1 MANVVFYSPQDL
13 ITQAHGR
20 SIVKGIDS
28 AMFLNG
34 MSVEQP
40 SLVDFPI
47 LKRLFFRKHTKQAAR
62 FVDKAKEFAANRIAL
77 EKENHID
84 DIFGSLLGDGKGFQG
99 LAAGELAAD
108 SIVMMIAGNYVPWL
122 AYYKPAICSNANSHR
137 H

>member
-13 ITQAHGR
+13 ITQVHGR

-34 MSVEQP
+34 MAMEQP

-47 LKRLFFRKHTKQAAR
+47 LKRLFFRKHMKQAAR
-62 FVDKAKEFAANRIAL
+62 FFDKAREFAANRIAL

-84 DIFGSLLGDGKGFQG
+84 DIFGSLLGNGKSLHG
-99 LAAGELAAD
+99 LDAGELAAD
-108 SIVMMIAGNYVPWL
+108 AIVMMAAGKYAPWL
-122 AYYKPAICSNANSHR
+122 TYYTPAVCTNSN
-137 H
+137 